1 MVLPALVIS
10 TVLYLLLSQWFPLN
24 YENSL
29 LSDTIHFIFN
39 IDWTLWIP
47 VIIVI
52 GLLPLKVSIRWPIGL
67 SALAAAIL
75 AYTNQGATISEL
87 GWYTLTGFEL
97 PHYNPLADII
107 HGGGLQ
113 TNVHSYPLDFYGYCH
128 FRHAR
133 RGWLLERCETTI
145 RAC

>member
-1 MVLPALVIS
+1 M
-10 TVLYLLLSQWFPLN
+10 
-24 YENSL
+24 
-29 LSDTIHFIFN
+29 
-39 IDWTLWIP
+39 
-47 VIIVI
+47 IIVI

-75 AYTNQGATISEL
+75 AYTNQGATLSDL

-113 TNVHSYPLDFYGYCH
+113 TMFIPTLSILWQLPFLACSKGL
-128 FRHAR
+128 AS
-133 RGWLLERCETTI
+133 GTI
-145 RAC
+145 FDNY